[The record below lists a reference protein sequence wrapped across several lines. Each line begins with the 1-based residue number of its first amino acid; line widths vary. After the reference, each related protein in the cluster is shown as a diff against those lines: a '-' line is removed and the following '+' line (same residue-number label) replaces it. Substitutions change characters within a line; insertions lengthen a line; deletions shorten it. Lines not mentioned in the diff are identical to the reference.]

1 MISVHKLN
9 GDEMLISVMQIA
21 YLLVTG
27 GPDTRIVLTDG
38 SMIVVRELPSEVAER
53 AEAALRRIFGLHG
66 VRFA

>member
-9 GDEMLISVMQIA
+9 GDEMLINVMQVA

-38 SMIVVRELPSEVAER
+38 SMIVAKELPAEVTER
-53 AEAALRRIFGLHG
+53 AEAALRRIFGVHG
-66 VRFA
+66 IRFA